1 VLERT
6 EDHSAFG
13 LRRSGERDEILQR
26 AIFVFG
32 ALIFRGRM
40 LWRRL
45 RLPLM
50 HSEFRIKPHNVEHL
64 EAAVCASRSRCDREA
79 RSLKSE

>member
-1 VLERT
+1 MLERE

-13 LRRSGERDEILQR
+13 LCRSGERGEIFQR

-50 HSEFRIKPHNVEHL
+50 HFELRNKPYNVERL
-64 EAAVCASRSRCDREA
+64 QAAVRASKSPCDREA